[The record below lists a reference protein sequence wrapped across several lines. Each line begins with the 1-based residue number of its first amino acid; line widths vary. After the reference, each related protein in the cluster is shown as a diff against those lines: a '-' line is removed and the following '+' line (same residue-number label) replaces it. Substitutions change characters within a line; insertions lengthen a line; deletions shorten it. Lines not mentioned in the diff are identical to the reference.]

1 MDISR
6 FFEYKKTGIAKLD
19 NEAEANKIYGLTV
32 PIIYENITES
42 EARDNPRVPFYTM
55 YEYILKDLDD
65 AEEYLK
71 DYTRPAKNMPDQ
83 TIIYG
88 LKARL
93 WLEMGTRFEKYPND
107 LSALT
112 QNVDL
117 GVNSA
122 KDCYAKSC

>member
-1 MDISR
+1 
-6 FFEYKKTGIAKLD
+6 
-19 NEAEANKIYGLTV
+19 
-32 PIIYENITES
+32 
-42 EARDNPRVPFYTM
+42 M
-55 YEYILKDLDD
+55 YEYILNDLDD

-122 KDCYAKSC
+122 KDCYAKAAEYARKVISNSGAQPLSESEWFGGKTIRPDSIPSKPAPGYGVRS